1 MKRVLDTNVLISAI
15 FLYGSSNEILKRAE
29 NKEFEIILS
38 SEIIEELINVLGYEE
53 IKQKIKDKTPEER
66 VSLRKIISIST
77 IIEPLEKIHIIV
89 DDKEDNKILECV
101 FEGKADY
108 IISQDNHILKLKEFE
123 GIKIFSPEEFFEIL
137 NKK

>member
-15 FLYGSSNEILKRAE
+15 FWYGSSNEILKRAE

-66 VSLRKIISIST
+66 VSLRKIISI
-77 IIEPLEKIHIIV
+77 
-89 DDKEDNKILECV
+89 
-101 FEGKADY
+101 
-108 IISQDNHILKLKEFE
+108 
-123 GIKIFSPEEFFEIL
+123 
-137 NKK
+137 